1 MRVDVITLMIWKG
14 GGLCSYW
21 NTIFLILQMMKNQ
34 GSIYISDWENVNRY
48 SVTFF
53 FFVYSCGLQEPKSS
67 QVWVF
72 DKSWAENWS
81 TIIIF
86 QISQQLQ

>member
-1 MRVDVITLMIWKG
+1 MLLLWWFEKG
-14 GGLCSYW
+14 GGGVFAA
-21 NTIFLILQMMKNQ
+21 IEIPFFILQMMKNQ

-72 DKSWAENWS
+72 DKSWAENWR
-81 TIIIF
+81 TIIVF

>member
-1 MRVDVITLMIWKG
+1 
-14 GGLCSYW
+14 
-21 NTIFLILQMMKNQ
+21 MKNQ
-34 GSIYISDWENVNRY
+34 GSIYISDWVTDN